1 MSDLQLGRGKAKK
14 VFKKPK
20 DFKKGEKMY
29 REVFDQPNKAA
40 AQDKEWKPKYSR
52 VTKKEISKNLMQKM

>member
-14 VFKKPK
+14 IFKKPK

-52 VTKKEISKNLMQKM
+52 VTHTQIAKKLK

>member
-1 MSDLQLGRGKAKK
+1 MGRAKSK
-14 VFKKPK
+14 KIFKKPK

-40 AQDKEWKPKYSR
+40 ADDKIWKKKYSR
-52 VTKKEISKNLMQKM
+52 VTHKEMSKNLDGKM

>member
-14 VFKKPK
+14 IFKKPK

-29 REVFDQPNKAA
+29 REVFDQPNKAK
-40 AQDKEWKPKYSR
+40 AQDKEWALKYSR
-52 VTKKEISKNLMQKM
+52 VTKKQISKNLDAKM